1 MACGL
6 PSVDVAGRSGEAE
19 FGRDGGVEFAAAD
32 PLALA
37 DALQR
42 LLEDRE
48 LWTRRSEAGLRFVRD
63 STWAPPPARSRT
75 ACVRPCAGARP
86 GAAG

>member
-37 DALQR
+37 DALQG

-63 STWAPPPARSRT
+63 STWAAATRQVEDGLRE
-75 ACVRPCAGARP
+75 ALRRREAGGP
-86 GAAG
+86 G